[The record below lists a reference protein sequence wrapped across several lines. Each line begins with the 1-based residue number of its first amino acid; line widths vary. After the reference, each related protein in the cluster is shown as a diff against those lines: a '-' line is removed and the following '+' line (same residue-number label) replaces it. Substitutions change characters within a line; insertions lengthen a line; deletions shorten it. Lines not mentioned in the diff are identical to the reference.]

1 MWDAL
6 AALLPPLAVAT
17 VFCAV
22 VFSVVRREMGAKR
35 QEGRSRDNEGSAE

>member
-17 VFCAV
+17 VFSAV
-22 VFSVVRREMGAKR
+22 VFSVVRLEMGAKR
-35 QEGRSRDNEGSAE
+35 QERRPQDNERSAE